1 MDKPNNGRDW
11 MHILNALTAH
21 PLVVEPTPLKND
33 GVKVS
38 WGDDIPNI
46 WKTYSKPVFIPI
58 SGTHFRH
65 QLVADLRRS
74 VSGWLSDS
82 NGLGWAAQQEMGT
95 GENIWRSPDPH
106 HMVTLALPVQWIPS
120 T

>member
-38 WGDDIPNI
+38 WGDDIPKI
-46 WKTYSKPVFIPI
+46 WNNNVHVPNY
-58 SGTHFRH
+58 
-65 QLVADLRRS
+65 Q
-74 VSGWLSDS
+74 
-82 NGLGWAAQQEMGT
+82 
-95 GENIWRSPDPH
+95 PD
-106 HMVTLALPVQWIPS
+106 VDFSCVVQH
-120 T
+120 